1 MPEEHI
7 MPQPLWDDWFG
18 RKATNRLQRRIVPH
32 LRWNQE
38 IWGEAIRQH
47 LTHSVRWLDAGCG
60 WHLLGKN
67 LDPLENELVGL
78 ARFVVGVDLDLF
90 HLRKHANISRRIC
103 ASLDSLPFSD
113 ASFDLITS
121 NMVLEH
127 LPAPST
133 IFRELSRVLAPGGT
147 LMVHTPNTRNYL
159 VFANILAKK
168 LLPRSVILK
177 LVPDNRPADDIYP
190 THYHANNR
198 RALRNLGES
207 ANLQPEF
214 VRFLP
219 NPQPYTRFFAPA
231 AFFELLLM
239 RATMTR
245 PLDRFAATIVMV
257 FRKPATASARMA
269 RVAVSAG

>member
-1 MPEEHI
+1 MPEEHT

-38 IWGEAIRQH
+38 IWGEAIRQQ

-67 LDPLENELVGL
+67 LDPLETELVGL
-78 ARFVVGVDLDLF
+78 ARFVVGVDLDLL

-133 IFRELSRVLAPGGT
+133 
-147 LMVHTPNTRNYL
+147 
-159 VFANILAKK
+159 
-168 LLPRSVILK
+168 
-177 LVPDNRPADDIYP
+177 
-190 THYHANNR
+190 
-198 RALRNLGES
+198 
-207 ANLQPEF
+207 
-214 VRFLP
+214 
-219 NPQPYTRFFAPA
+219 
-231 AFFELLLM
+231 
-239 RATMTR
+239 
-245 PLDRFAATIVMV
+245 
-257 FRKPATASARMA
+257 
-269 RVAVSAG
+269 